1 MRCSFEEFCWANG
14 MSNAVATFIATNDL
28 AQTRMVRDDIKRLYR
43 QDISKYAD
51 RDKLAI
57 KEIYDLVPSE
67 LNNPNKRFVLKR
79 LNEHCKLRTR
89 ARICFGFLQ
98 CGGDGKGGA
107 PPHLLR
113 WSVREPVAPPPL
125 GAFLP
130 FRVRRETLELG
141 HRLPCRLAALGAFG
155 LQWGRVDW
163 RGVGRSAPEE
173 GTRVQERG
181 RGIRA
186 AKLG

>member
-98 CGGDGKGGA
+98 CGGDEKVV
-107 PPHLLR
+107 HL
-113 WSVREPVAPPPL
+113 PIYFA
-125 GAFLP
+125 
-130 FRVRRETLELG
+130 
-141 HRLPCRLAALGAFG
+141 G
-155 LQWGRVDW
+155 LFENQ
-163 RGVGRSAPEE
+163 
-173 GTRVQERG
+173 
-181 RGIRA
+181 
-186 AKLG
+186 